1 MFHNQVFMLFLLL
14 YMLLLFLY
22 VPKTFVIFFHFLSG
36 VFRDE
41 ILPHLHIGEKAM
53 LIHSG
58 TPLIPFV
65 SPVAKNHPQCSPFL
79 CQERKGPPY
88 DISPIR
94 SPTTFGNIS
103 VCLNKCDFRHGRT
116 VEFEDADGT
125 DGLPFVPVDDH
136 IGFLV
141 HVLRLSVFLLV
152 FLRSHPLKES

>member
-1 MFHNQVFMLFLLL
+1 MLFLLL

-58 TPLIPFV
+58 TPPIPFV

-103 VCLNKCDFRHGRT
+103 VCLNKCDFRHGLLSNSKMQMVRM
-116 VEFEDADGT
+116 DYHS
-125 DGLPFVPVDDH
+125 GLLM
-136 IGFLV
+136 IT
-141 HVLRLSVFLLV
+141 LV
-152 FLRSHPLKES
+152 FLFMFYAYRYFFWFFFALIL